1 MRSLPQEN
9 LQEWDGLTENGYV
22 TKARNQIRPGTRH
35 HKGFTL
41 LETVMSMYIL
51 LVGVLVFSGMAVFSN
66 KVALQ
71 AKTRSAAY
79 QVARQQMETL
89 KSTSFDRLFEV
100 SDTTFDI
107 PQEVIDALPGKT
119 NTKYEVQGM
128 YNVTDISPT
137 MKQANVRIRWRNAA
151 AVEGQ
156 VAPWSEVRLGTLL
169 CRPGSITNPLPT
181 PTNAGPALNT
191 ESTGGSE

>member
-1 MRSLPQEN
+1 M
-9 LQEWDGLTENGYV
+9 
-22 TKARNQIRPGTRH
+22 TKARNHSHPGKRH

-89 KSTSFDRLFEV
+89 KSTSFDRLFAV
-100 SDTTFDI
+100 GDTTFDI

-119 NTKYEVQGM
+119 NTKYEVQGI
-128 YNVTDISPT
+128 YNVTDVT
-137 MKQANVRIRWRNAA
+137 DTVKQANVRIRWRNAA
-151 AVEGQ
+151 AVEGRI
-156 VAPWSEVRLGTLL
+156 APWSEVRLGTLL
-169 CRPGSITNPLPT
+169 CRPGSVTNTLPT
-181 PTNAGPALNT
+181 PAGTSSLG
-191 ESTGGSE
+191 SGGSSGGGK